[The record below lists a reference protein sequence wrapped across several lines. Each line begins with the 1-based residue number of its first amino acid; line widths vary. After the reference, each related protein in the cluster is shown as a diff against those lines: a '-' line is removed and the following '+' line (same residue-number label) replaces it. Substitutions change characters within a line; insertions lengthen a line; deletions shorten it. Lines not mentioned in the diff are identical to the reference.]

1 MGVGG
6 LGLEVRDVRPKASG
20 RMMMASSGKGSLG
33 MPPIVGELQ
42 IWCGAHLSSTLPLNI
57 F

>member
-6 LGLEVRDVRPKASG
+6 LGLEG
-20 RMMMASSGKGSLG
+20 FGLMMMTSSGKGSLG

-42 IWCGAHLSSTLPLNI
+42 IWCGTHLSSTLPLNI
-57 F
+57 C